1 MARNIDWKKTGWEAA
16 HMLADLIRI
25 NTSNPPGNESL
36 ACAFLKPRYEEI
48 GLETVVVESAPGRGS
63 IIGRLNA
70 RDPQGPPLLFLA
82 HLDVVPA
89 EPEGWTLPPFSGE
102 MKDDYVYGRGALDC
116 KNAVTAEWHALRLFK
131 RAGLEPRRDVIL
143 AATADEEAGGKFGV
157 PWILENHPH
166 LLDPGFCVN
175 EGGGFGY
182 SMGEKEIYFCQTA
195 EKGVCWFNLAAVGEP
210 GHASVPRPDSAMD
223 RMLDALAALKKMGAA
238 VSVSRTMRALIA
250 GVAQAMGGTVNPE
263 KLGDKKIAA
272 LLDASA
278 RSEEMKRIFYAL
290 TRNTLS
296 ITMVHGGVKTNV
308 IPARVEAAID
318 CRIVPGEDPQ
328 KLLAQIRKVTAPFQ
342 VSVEPLQ
349 ISAGVEVEPKG
360 ELYDALEQALQAGR
374 PNASMVPFMVPGGTD
389 GRFLAERGVKVY
401 GFIPVLADP
410 GGDVS
415 VFRRA
420 HGINERLAVADL
432 SFAIRVLFE
441 TLVNFCGRE

>member
-1 MARNIDWKKTGWEAA
+1 MTRNIDWKKAGWEAA
-16 HMLADLIRI
+16 GMLADLIRI
-25 NTSNPPGNESL
+25 NTTNPPGNESL
-36 ACAFLKPRYEEI
+36 ACSYLKPRYKEI
-48 GLETVVVESAPGRGS
+48 GLETAVVESAPGRGS
-63 IIGRLNA
+63 IIGRLRA
-70 RDPQGPPLLFLA
+70 PDPQGPPLLLLA

-89 EPEGWTLPPFSGE
+89 EPEGWTVPPFSGE
-102 MKDDYVYGRGALDC
+102 MKDDYIYGRGALDC
-116 KNAVTAEWHALRLFK
+116 KNAVTAEWHALRLFQ
-131 RAGLEPRRDVIL
+131 RAGLAPRRDVIL

-157 PWILENHPH
+157 PWILENRPE
-166 LLDPGFCVN
+166 LLAPGFCVN

-182 SMGEKEIYFCQTA
+182 SLGDKEIYFCQAA
-195 EKGVCWFNLAAVGEP
+195 EKGVCWFSLTALGEP

-223 RMLDALAALKKMGAA
+223 RMLEALAALKKMGSPI
-238 VSVSRTMRALIA
+238 SVSRTMKALVA
-250 GVAQAMGGTVNPE
+250 GVATAMGGTVAPD
-263 KLGDKKIAA
+263 KLGDNKIAA

-318 CRIVPGEDPQ
+318 CRIVPGHDPQ
-328 KLLAQIRKVTAPFQ
+328 KLLADIRKVAAPFQ
-342 VSVEPLQ
+342 VSVEPLH
-349 ISAGVEVEPKG
+349 ISAGVEVEPEG
-360 ELYDALEQALQAGR
+360 ELYDALDAALRASR
-374 PNASMVPFMVPGGTD
+374 PNTSMVPFMVPGGTD

-420 HGINERLAVADL
+420 HGVNERVSIHDLA
-432 SFAIRVLFE
+432 FAIRVLYE
-441 TLVNFCGRE
+441 MLARFCV